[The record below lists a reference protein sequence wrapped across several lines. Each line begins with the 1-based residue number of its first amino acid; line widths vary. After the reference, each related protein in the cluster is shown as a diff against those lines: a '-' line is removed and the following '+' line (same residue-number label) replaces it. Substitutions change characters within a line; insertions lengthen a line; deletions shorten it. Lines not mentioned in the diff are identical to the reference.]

1 MDDGVDTSLIT
12 GGVLTANAAGAI
24 TIDTTVE
31 SATLSSSADGNI
43 DVDQT
48 DKITLTKLSTTNG
61 TITVDAGGEI
71 TATDIASGSNRA
83 IKLSTTS
90 GDITAIKTVNAGTG
104 SVDLTSAGAIVDD
117 GVDASLITGGV
128 LSADA
133 TGAITI
139 DTTVTSATLSSSLAG
154 NIDVDETDGIIL
166 TKLKTANGTITVNAG
181 GEMTATDVQTST
193 NNDITLTTIGG
204 DINGVGIISTGS
216 GNVKIDSAGSVI
228 DDGDSGTV
236 ISANNLEIKTAVD
249 GTVKIDTSITSAN
262 IDTNDAD
269 IDETDDIILAKIDVT
284 ILDLES
290 GGSVTD
296 SGSDGDGSRSV
307 SAPQSAK
314 VVAGNNVVLNDSE
327 NELGK
332 LDITAGDKA
341 IIRENDLVN
350 GIVKAKSLQVQ
361 GTTGI
366 TLGDGTSVSSFA
378 AKSDS
383 GDIDLDNTGGL
394 AINSFSSDPDLAL
407 DGVLISGTTTKS
419 NIDLK
424 TKSPIAVNAPISNAT
439 KGQIILA
446 ALGKEATD
454 DITIN
459 SSITG
464 DDLIVYAGDSIL
476 LTSAAEIKIVD
487 EGNLYS
493 ESSTSSNYDL
503 TGIRAGNTKLYYGT
517 DFTSGNIAQGNV
529 GADVHIA
536 ADSAI
541 LDTVVE
547 VANSVRT
554 EYIFDGVSNRLTY
567 GTPEQI
573 QDAYNL
579 SDPNIESLDIWS
591 SMNYGNVI
599 MTNDHYELEDEE
611 EANITILKVRE

>member
-1 MDDGVDTSLIT
+1 M
-12 GGVLTANAAGAI
+12 
-24 TIDTTVE
+24 
-31 SATLSSSADGNI
+31 
-43 DVDQT
+43 
-48 DKITLTKLSTTNG
+48 
-61 TITVDAGGEI
+61 DAGGEI
-71 TATDIASGSNRA
+71 TATDVSSGSNNA
-83 IKLSTTS
+83 IKLTTTS

-139 DTTVTSATLSSSLAG
+139 DTTVTSATLTSSLAG

-166 TKLKTANGTITVNAG
+166 TKLSTANGTITVDAG
-181 GEMTATDVQTST
+181 GPITATDVQTGT
-193 NNDITLTTIGG
+193 NNNVISLTTTAG
-204 DINGVGIISTGS
+204 DINGVGTISAINGVTGTAIGT
-216 GNVKIDSAGSVI
+216 GNVNIVSAGSVI

-249 GTVKIDTSITSAN
+249 GTVKVDTSITSAN
-262 IDTNDAD
+262 IDTKDAD
-269 IDETDDIILAKIDVT
+269 IDETDDIILAKVDVT
-284 ILDLES
+284 TLDLES

-332 LDITAGDKA
+332 LDITAGEKV
-341 IIRENDLVN
+341 IIRENDAVS

-366 TLGDGTSVSSFA
+366 TLEDGTTVSSFA

-407 DGVLISGTTTKS
+407 DGVLISGTTSKS

-476 LTSAAEIKIVD
+476 LTSAAKIKIVD

-493 ESSTSSNYDL
+493 ESSTSANYDL
-503 TGIRAGNTKLYYGT
+503 TGISAGNTKLFYGT

-579 SDPNIESLDIWS
+579 SDPNIETLDIWS
-591 SMNYGNVI
+591 SMNYGNII
-599 MTNDHYELEDEE
+599 MSNDHYELEDEE